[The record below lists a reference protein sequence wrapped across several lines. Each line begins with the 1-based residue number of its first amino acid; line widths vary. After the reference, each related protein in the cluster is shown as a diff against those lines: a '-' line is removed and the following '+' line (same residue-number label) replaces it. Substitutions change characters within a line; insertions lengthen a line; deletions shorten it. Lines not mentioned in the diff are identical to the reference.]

1 MWKSARGCLGAL
13 RLRAR
18 AGAGAGAV
26 YVLAGHLR
34 ATHSTRGEAALLR
47 RGARAGSG
55 ALRRR
60 RSAQGRAPGRS
71 ACWPGSRWTW
81 CACACSSRAAG
92 SWARLPACARWW
104 PPRAP
109 ARSSAAASTRLPPSR
124 CRRARRPP
132 LGSPG
137 RAAPSPG
144 PAFSWSGQ
152 HRTLPHRHYTDRPDV
167 SHFLQHL
174 RRMQPGSV
182 WCGTLH
188 TRCGRRH
195 AWPALS

>member
-34 ATHSTRGEAALLR
+34 ATHSARGEAALLR

-60 RSAQGRAPGRS
+60 RGAQGRAPGRS
-71 ACWPGSRWTW
+71 ACWPGSGQLG
-81 CACACSSRAAG
+81 ALASLRAVVAAEGAG
-92 SWARLPACARWW
+92 ALFRGSFYPLTTIALQA
-104 PPRAP
+104 RAP
-109 ARSSAAASTRLPPSR
+109 ASAGLARP
-124 CRRARRPP
+124 RRAVPR
-132 LGSPG
+132 
-137 RAAPSPG
+137 

-174 RRMQPGSV
+174 RRTQPGSV